1 MHGRQQDSV
10 VVLGQKK
17 AANLKEVGTKIFA
30 LDQIW
35 LRNTGELKGFTYRSH
50 QLLFCNLSHLK
61 NPQLRGFPP
70 PSFASFFSFFFGCE
84 YTPIL
89 RYMRISTFED
99 FIREIYVLKVRNT

>member
-1 MHGRQQDSV
+1 MGRCREDSV

-17 AANLKEVGTKIFA
+17 AANPKEVETKNFA

-35 LRNTGELKGFTYRSH
+35 LRNTGELKGFNYRSNH
-50 QLLFCNLSHLK
+50 LLFCNLSHLEH
-61 NPQLRGFPP
+61 PQLRGFPP
-70 PSFASFFSFFFGCE
+70 QISHLFSCFFGCE

-89 RYMRISTFED
+89 CYTRISTFED